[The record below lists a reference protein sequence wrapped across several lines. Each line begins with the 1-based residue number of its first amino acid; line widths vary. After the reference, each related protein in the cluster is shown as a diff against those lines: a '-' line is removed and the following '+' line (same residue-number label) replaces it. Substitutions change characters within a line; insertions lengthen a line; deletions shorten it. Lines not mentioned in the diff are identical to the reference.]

1 MRFTVFMDPDQ
12 AASAQARLQ
21 HGLIT
26 RTQARELGIS
36 DDAIDWRVKTGGWE
50 RLQRGVLRLPGAP
63 ATWQQGIMAP
73 CLAIPGAT
81 ASHRAAAALWEI
93 PDVPAR
99 PEITVAHWHGLR
111 LEGVQVHRADNLDYQ
126 DRVWRSRI
134 PVTSLPR
141 TVIDLSATLRP
152 EQVEAVVDHLLAK
165 RRIPLSML
173 RSRLAT
179 LGTQGRR
186 GAGTLAGILAERQ
199 GRERHVDSE
208 AQRRLEKLVTEAA
221 RRGLLPRPYFEY
233 PVQLSDG
240 TWRYPDVG
248 YPHHLTGVELLSYE
262 HHSTL
267 AAFARDVDRTLKLAG
282 EEWLLIPLT
291 DLHVRKDPH
300 GVVALIARV
309 LARREV
315 RKENRV
321 PHG

>member
-1 MRFTVFMDPDQ
+1 MDPDK

-26 RTQARELGIS
+26 RAQAREFGIS
-36 DDAIDWRVKTGGWE
+36 DDAIDWRVKTGSWE
-50 RLQRGVLRLPGAP
+50 RIQRGVLRLPGAP

-81 ASHRAAAALWEI
+81 ASHQAAAALWEI
-93 PDVPAR
+93 PEVAAR
-99 PEITVAHWHGLR
+99 PEITVPHWHGIR
-111 LEGVQVHRADNLDYQ
+111 LEGVQVHRAEKLDYR

-141 TVIDLSATLRP
+141 TVIDLSTTLRP
-152 EQVEAVVDHLLAK
+152 EQVEAVVTHVLAK
-165 RRIPLSML
+165 RRVPLSVL
-173 RSRLAT
+173 RSRLKI

-186 GAGTLAGILAERQ
+186 GAGTLADILAQQQ
-199 GRERHVDSE
+199 GRERHVDSG

-221 RRGLLPRPYFEY
+221 RQGLLPNPYFEY
-233 PVQLSDG
+233 AVQLSDG

-248 YPHHLTGVELLSYE
+248 YPDYLTGVELLSYE
-262 HHSTL
+262 HHATL
-267 AAFARDVDRTLKLAG
+267 AAFAKDVDRTLKLAA

-291 DLHVRKDPH
+291 DLHVRNDPY
-300 GVVALIARV
+300 GVVELIARV

-315 RKENRV
+315 RKENRGT
-321 PHG
+321 HG